1 MISIPPVPI
10 TIGTVANDGND
21 SKQTGRLVSMRPT
34 PGAFLICTAMC
45 GNGSM
50 TGKQTTRVVPS
61 PILSVRHRARIGSYG
76 VVPGT
81 TAGRTCV
88 RLSAQHPPS
97 ARATLSASVLVSRQ
111 SSQIRRT
118 RKWNFS
124 GERGSRMRPGK
135 PGRSQAPLG
144 TMCVTEI

>member
-1 MISIPPVPI
+1 
-10 TIGTVANDGND
+10 
-21 SKQTGRLVSMRPT
+21 MRPT
-34 PGAFLICTAMC
+34 PGAFFDMP
-45 GNGSM
+45 GNVWEWVHDWKANYPGGALTDPVGPASGSR
-50 TGKQTTRVVPS
+50 RV
-61 PILSVRHRARIGSYG
+61 RRGGSW
-76 VVPGT
+76 GT
-81 TAGRTCV
+81 DGASLR
-88 RLSAQHPPS
+88 S
-97 ARATLSASVLVSRQ
+97 ARRGSDTPRAPAPPTLSASVLVSRQ